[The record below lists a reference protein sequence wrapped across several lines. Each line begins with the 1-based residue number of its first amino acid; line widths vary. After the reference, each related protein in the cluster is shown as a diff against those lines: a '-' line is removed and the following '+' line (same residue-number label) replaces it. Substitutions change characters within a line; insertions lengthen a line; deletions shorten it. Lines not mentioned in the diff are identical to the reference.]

1 MVAPA
6 ALNLVTVAEAE
17 GESEIVSKLEVVAA
31 AEEIE
36 DALEYEHVSQLEVD
50 AAAGEI

>member
-36 DALEYEHVSQLEVD
+36 DALEHVSQLEVD